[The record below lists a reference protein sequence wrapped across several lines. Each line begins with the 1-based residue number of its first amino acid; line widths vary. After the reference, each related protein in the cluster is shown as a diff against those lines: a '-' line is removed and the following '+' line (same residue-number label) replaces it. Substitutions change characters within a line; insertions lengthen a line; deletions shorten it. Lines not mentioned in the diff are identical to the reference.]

1 MLTGIKMA
9 EKKIGILNRCLPH
22 GSAQGR
28 ESLDLTLALS
38 AFNESLSLFFIGDGV
53 YQLVDGH
60 SPEEILQKHY
70 QPLFKMLE
78 MYDVENIYV
87 CNASLK
93 QRCLTS
99 DMLMINATLLDAQ
112 QLQAKLAQQ
121 DQLLSF

>member
-1 MLTGIKMA
+1 MT

-38 AFNESLSLFFIGDGV
+38 AFNESISLFFIGDGV
-53 YQLVDGH
+53 YQLLAGH
-60 SPEEILQKHY
+60 SPGGILQKHY

-78 MYDVENIYV
+78 LYDVENIYV
-87 CNASLK
+87 CSGSLR
-93 QRCLTS
+93 QRGLTTE
-99 DMLMINATLLDAQ
+99 MLMIAVTLLDNRAV
-112 QLQAKLAQQ
+112 QLKLAAQ

>member
-1 MLTGIKMA
+1 MN

-28 ESLDLTLALS
+28 ESLDLTLAMS

-60 SPEEILQKHY
+60 SPEETLQKHY

-78 MYDVENIYV
+78 MYDVDNIYV
-87 CNASLK
+87 CSLSLQK
-93 QRCLTS
+93 RSLTS
-99 DMLMINATLLDAQ
+99 EMLMLAVTLLDNK
-112 QLQAKLAQQ
+112 QLHLKLAEQ

>member
-1 MLTGIKMA
+1 MA
-9 EKKIGILNRCLPH
+9 EKKIGILNRSLPH

-60 SPEEILQKHY
+60 SPQEILQKHY
-70 QPLFKMLE
+70 QPLFKMLAL
-78 MYDVENIYV
+78 YDVENIYV
-87 CNASLK
+87 CSNALK
-93 QRCLTS
+93 QRALTS
-99 DMLMINATLLDAQ
+99 DSLLIDATLLDRQ
-112 QLQAKLAQQ
+112 QLQTKLAQQ

>member
-1 MLTGIKMA
+1 MQ
-9 EKKIGILNRCLPH
+9 EKKVGIINRCLPH

-28 ESLDLTLALS
+28 ESLDLTLAMS

-60 SPEEILQKHY
+60 SPEETLQKHY

-87 CNASLK
+87 CEASLD
-93 QRCLTS
+93 QRSLNS
-99 DMLMINATLLDAQ
+99 GMLLIDVTLLSTQELQQ
-112 QLQAKLAQQ
+112 QLALQ